1 MENPTLDEIIKS
13 SKVVVRAGRYAYLTA
28 NETTIKNHFFISK
41 DEDEITVITEEK
53 NIPNVKYDKDVKW
66 FKLIEIKVSLP
77 FLAKGFLAKITKAI
91 ADENLN
97 ILVVST
103 FSKDYIL
110 VKEETN
116 EIAIEALR
124 KIGFSV
130 EVEK

>member
-1 MENPTLDEIIKS
+1 MKNLTLDEVIKS
-13 SKVVVRAGRYAYLTA
+13 SKVVVRAGRYAYLKA
-28 NETTIKNHFFISK
+28 NETTINNHFFISK

-77 FLAKGFLAKITKAI
+77 FHAKNFLAKITKTI
-91 ADENLN
+91 SDKDLN
-97 ILVVST
+97 VLVVST

-116 EIAIEALR
+116 EIVIEALR

-130 EVEK
+130 EVE